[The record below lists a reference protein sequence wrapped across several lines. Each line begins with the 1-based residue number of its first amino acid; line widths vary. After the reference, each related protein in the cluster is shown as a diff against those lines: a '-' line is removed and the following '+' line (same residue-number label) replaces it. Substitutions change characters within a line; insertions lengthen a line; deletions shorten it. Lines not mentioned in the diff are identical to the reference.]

1 MVGSTRGCCE
11 LAARFTSV
19 RPERSEAES
28 KDLLGGFL
36 RKRQGGFVR
45 LPAPELLLLCLSKVE
60 VTKRKR
66 HPDGAPFGH
75 PALRVR
81 GRVTGFFDG
90 TSMYRRKTGR
100 LPAGHPADFPP
111 PARRAIGAPG
121 KAARSRRALGRSHC
135 AAAKAP
141 RGVLLIRIGE
151 GFAERVVTEL
161 TLELSGGGAVRLER
175 MVRAHLVHLN
185 FGR

>member
-1 MVGSTRGCCE
+1 M
-11 LAARFTSV
+11 
-19 RPERSEAES
+19 
-28 KDLLGGFL
+28 
-36 RKRQGGFVR
+36 R
-45 LPAPELLLLCLSKVE
+45 LPAPELLSLCVPKEKVAKE
-60 VTKRKR
+60 KW
-66 HPDGAPFGH
+66 HPDGAPSRH
-75 PALRVR
+75 PAFRVR

-161 TLELSGGGAVRLER
+161 MLELSGGEAVCLE
-175 MVRAHLVHLN
+175 
-185 FGR
+185 